1 MQIGFTPHCLLNS
14 INTLLQNTTPKIN
27 SPSAYYHSGYI
38 DLFPIRNLYITS
50 NLGNHS
56 SLSINGEW
64 DIMRKVPV
72 RAGYN
77 EMIYDNGSGLTC
89 DYLDCS
95 NQTLSR
101 IHFKMKDS
109 YNNIINLHG
118 NHWSFS
124 IVFIKVNEE

>member
-1 MQIGFTPHCLLNS
+1 
-14 INTLLQNTTPKIN
+14 
-27 SPSAYYHSGYI
+27 
-38 DLFPIRNLYITS
+38 
-50 NLGNHS
+50 
-56 SLSINGEW
+56 
-64 DIMRKVPV
+64 MRKVPV

-77 EMIYDNGSGLTC
+77 EMIYDNGSGLTSE
-89 DYLDCS
+89 YLDCS

-109 YNNIINLHG
+109 YGNIINLHG